1 MNRPKEISESEF
13 SVSAGSKP
21 RNSERLFR
29 SPDAAL
35 RSLRLPDRLWKDQ
48 FSLVEPQITSE
59 GTHRWPFD
67 VSCPVDMFFMKGDGR
82 HHVRMNRHGYCEV
95 LYLCSGS
102 AECRIQDRILPFT
115 EGDLV
120 VLGGSLYH
128 TIDYCSPEATIAALF
143 FEPDLIRCDGGSD
156 SAEYLTPF
164 LLQDSK
170 FPHIIPASS
179 GVPQQVLNM
188 MLRIRSELPALSSR
202 GRLALGTYLKML
214 LVLLVNHYASSPE
227 TGEILEREQ
236 SALDRLV
243 PLFRHLGENC
253 SGALNVRIAAQLCGM
268 SDSYFMSSFKRVTG
282 LTFMEYLNRYRIER
296 AQAMLLRTDDPIA
309 SISQDVGYCDQS
321 YFGVVFRKVTGMT
334 PATYR
339 RRFRTSDGASHE
351 AGATLPSGTALAQTA
366 RSQPRPSPLHLTLP
380 VHPGA
385 IPRFGMNTP
394 QHADQPKRN

>member
-1 MNRPKEISESEF
+1 MNRAKATSKAQF
-13 SVSAGSKP
+13 GVSAVLKT
-21 RNSERLFR
+21 RDCERLFR
-29 SPDAAL
+29 SPAAAL
-35 RSLRLPDRLWKDQ
+35 RSLGLPDHSSKDQ
-48 FSLVEPQITSE
+48 FSLVEPQISAE

-67 VSCPVDMFFMKGDGR
+67 VSCPLDMFFMKGDRR

-102 AECRIQDRILPFT
+102 AECRIQERILPFS

-120 VLGGSLYH
+120 VLSGSLYH
-128 TIDYCSPEATIAALF
+128 TIDYLSPEATVAALF

-170 FPHIIPASS
+170 FPHVIPARS
-179 GVPQQVLNM
+179 GVPRRVLNM

-214 LVLLVNHYASSPE
+214 LVLLVNYYASCPD

-243 PLFRHLGENC
+243 PLFRHLNENC
-253 SGALNVRIAAQLCGM
+253 GGALNVCIAAKLCGM
-268 SDSYFMSSFKRVTG
+268 SESYFMSSFKRVTG
-282 LTFMEYLNRYRIER
+282 LTFMEYLNRYRIDR
-296 AQAMLLRTDDPIA
+296 AQAMLLRTDEPIA
-309 SISQDVGYCDQS
+309 SISRDVGYCDQS

-339 RRFRTSDGASHE
+339 RRFRTGDCANHE
-351 AGATLPSGTALAQTA
+351 AAPAVLSGTAGSQLA
-366 RSQPRPSPLHLTLP
+366 RPQPRSPAFRAALSARAGRSAP
-380 VHPGA
+380 A
-385 IPRFGMNTP
+385 CN
-394 QHADQPKRN
+394 